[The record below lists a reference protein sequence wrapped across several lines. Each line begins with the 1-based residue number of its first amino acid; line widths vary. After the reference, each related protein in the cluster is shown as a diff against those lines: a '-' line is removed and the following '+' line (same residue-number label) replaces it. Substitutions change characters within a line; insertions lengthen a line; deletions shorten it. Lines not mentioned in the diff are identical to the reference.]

1 MEPVIETYT
10 GVMFNFLDP
19 KQEDIKI
26 EDIAHSLSLQ
36 CRFTGHCKQF
46 YSVAEHSIAI
56 ADHLAKKYRD
66 RKLTLAGLLHDA
78 SEAYLSDLAS
88 PLKQQLDHYD
98 IIEMNLQAHL
108 EVKFDID
115 LRDLRIK
122 EADIVMLSQEASQL
136 LPSKGDSWDWEGNW
150 GGRPNKVEP
159 VACLPPHLAEKL
171 FLAWYSQLTLEP
183 QILVVNG

>member
-46 YSVAEHSIAI
+46 YSVAEHSIAV

-66 RKLTLAGLLHDA
+66 RKEKNDKRAEEVLENIAELLF
-78 SEAYLSDLAS
+78 S
-88 PLKQQLDHYD
+88 PLFQKKLEHSTPQEIDSKVQQ
-98 IIEMNLQAHL
+98 
-108 EVKFDID
+108 
-115 LRDLRIK
+115 
-122 EADIVMLSQEASQL
+122 
-136 LPSKGDSWDWEGNW
+136 
-150 GGRPNKVEP
+150 
-159 VACLPPHLAEKL
+159 
-171 FLAWYSQLTLEP
+171 FLA
-183 QILVVNG
+183 